1 MIDLDQDGAK
11 ADGRWLKPLAAERDM
26 FLAMYAAVVKPAR
39 IALGDEVRL

>member
-26 FLAMYAAVVKPAR
+26 FLAMYAAVVEPAR